1 MTWCQSNATPLGSS
15 KVSVQP
21 SCPGGQTASTS
32 RLEEKTHQRT
42 WDMRVPFDD
51 ELPSADFDFAEPF
64 EDDATAGPTKSEPFE
79 DEAAVDLGVDE
90 PFEDDA
96 ASTFGA
102 ALKRGFALVIVTEVE
117 LRRWSAQDCPADD
130 DDFATPLG
138 LGTKRVAS
146 EVD

>member
-1 MTWCQSNATPLGSS
+1 MHLGY
-15 KVSVQP
+15 
-21 SCPGGQTASTS
+21 A
-32 RLEEKTHQRT
+32 
-42 WDMRVPFDD
+42 DPFDD
-51 ELPSADFDFAEPF
+51 ELSSADFDFAEPF
-64 EDDATAGPTKSEPFE
+64 EDDVTAGLTRSEPFE

-102 ALKRGFALVIVTEVE
+102 ALESGFALVIVTKDDFAGGLEDTV
-117 LRRWSAQDCPADD
+117 RDCPADD

-138 LGTKRVAS
+138 LGTKRVTS

>member
-1 MTWCQSNATPLGSS
+1 MHLGYA
-15 KVSVQP
+15 
-21 SCPGGQTASTS
+21 G
-32 RLEEKTHQRT
+32 
-42 WDMRVPFDD
+42 PFDD

-102 ALKRGFALVIVTEVE
+102 ALKSGFALVTVAEV
-117 LRRWSAQDCPADD
+117 
-130 DDFATPLG
+130 DFAGDLHKIAQLMMMTLQH
-138 LGTKRVAS
+138 L
-146 EVD
+146 